1 MEKNTEKEW
10 AKLMLEMDL
19 QSQSGSIWTDEKS
32 ELQKEKTTTI
42 YQSPDFGSMT
52 LDPDP
57 VYYNEKLLIR
67 FHRRLLNFKF
77 ILW

>member
-10 AKLMLEMDL
+10 AKLLLEMDL

-57 VYYNEKLLIR
+57 VYYNGKVVDR
-67 FHRRLLNFKF
+67 FPPQ
-77 ILW
+77 IVD

>member
-42 YQSPDFGSMT
+42 YQSPDLVAS
-52 LDPDP
+52 
-57 VYYNEKLLIR
+57 
-67 FHRRLLNFKF
+67 H
-77 ILW
+77 

>member
-1 MEKNTEKEW
+1 MEKITEKEW

-57 VYYNEKLLIR
+57 VYYNGEVVDPFPPQIVE
-67 FHRRLLNFKF
+67 
-77 ILW
+77 

>member
-42 YQSPDFGSMT
+42 CQSPDIGSMT

-57 VYYNEKLLIR
+57 VYYNGEVVDR
-67 FHRRLLNFKF
+67 FPPQ
-77 ILW
+77 IIE

>member
-57 VYYNEKLLIR
+57 VYYNGKVVDR
-67 FHRRLLNFKF
+67 FPPQ
-77 ILW
+77 IVD